1 MKVAGFGFRTGASL
15 ASLQDALVA
24 AGEAEGLVCIATVAD
39 KAQSPVFKALSNQM
53 GVPIHEVTQDAI
65 AAAPV
70 TTRSAKSQELRGTGS
85 LSEAAALAA
94 AGTGATLV
102 TTRAIS
108 SDKMATCA
116 IAKKGAP

>member
-15 ASLQDALVA
+15 ASLQDALGA
-24 AGEAEGLVCIATVAD
+24 AGGAEGIACIATVAD
-39 KAQSPVFKALSNQM
+39 KAKAPVFMALGDHL
-53 GVPIHEVTQDAI
+53 GVPVHAVTQDAI

-94 AGTGATLV
+94 AGAGATLV

-116 IAKKGAP
+116 IAKKGAA